1 VARYDA
7 KGRDKLAQC
16 RKLNC
21 RMKDLI
27 KSARLFANSSHQR
40 INVGRSPALQ
50 SPEVHLKSV
59 AQIVASVSE
68 DPRVIAAAWLHDIV
82 EDTSVTV
89 SEVER
94 RFGSDVAKLVDEVT
108 VVGNPES
115 RNRAAR
121 SALSRQHFAG
131 VSAAA
136 RTIKLADLIDTCRDL
151 SRNEPELLSAYAAEA
166 NELLLVLEGGDAHLL
181 AKLKRDLE
189 KYARSQSP
197 AAPVTSGPRSRP
209 FEVPFAALRVL
220 ERAFTA
226 KDIADPFISFESK
239 ISPGELLAG
248 MTLAEVEVAG
258 LHESRVPLGFVEA
271 SFLRNEPGEVVP
283 RRFSESQ
290 MVAPESSF
298 MEVIEVLTRHDWC
311 FVQSLETV
319 VGAISRQDVQK
330 PAVRMWLFGILTVAE
345 LEFTERIRAKWPDA
359 SWSSLLSPQRIDK
372 ARQLLAERERR
383 KEKCELIDCLQLADK
398 IEVLLSDASEL
409 GALGVVTPSA
419 ARRVGKQFESLRNS
433 LAHAQRFVEQDWP
446 QIVRL
451 ARRVHQ
457 LAEEP

>member
-1 VARYDA
+1 
-7 KGRDKLAQC
+7 
-16 RKLNC
+16 
-21 RMKDLI
+21 MKDLI

-40 INVGRSPALQ
+40 ISVDRSPALQ

-68 DPRVIAAAWLHDIV
+68 DPKVIAAAWLHDIV
-82 EDTSVTV
+82 EDTSVTI

-94 RFGSDVAKLVDEVT
+94 RFGADVANLVDEVT
-108 VVGNPES
+108 VAGNPKG

-121 SALSRQHFAG
+121 IALSRHHFVS

-136 RTIKLADLIDTCRDL
+136 KTVKLADLIDTCRDL
-151 SRNEPELLSAYAAEA
+151 SRNEPELLGAYAAEA
-166 NELLLVLEGGDAHLL
+166 SEMLHVLDGGDERLL
-181 AKLKRDLE
+181 ARLKRDLE
-189 KYARSQSP
+189 KYAQSP
-197 AAPVTSGPRSRP
+197 SSPAPVTARPRSRP

-226 KDIADPFISFESK
+226 KDIADPFISFEAK
-239 ISPGELLAG
+239 IAPGELLAG

-258 LHESRVPLGFVEA
+258 LHEDRVPLGFAEA
-271 SFLRNEPGEVVP
+271 SSLRSEPGEVAP
-283 RRFSESQ
+283 RKFAANQ

-311 FVQSLETV
+311 FVQSLGAV
-319 VGAISRQDVQK
+319 VGAISRQDIQK

-345 LEFTERIRAKWPDA
+345 LEFTERIRGKWPDA

-398 IEVLLSDASEL
+398 IEILLSDASEL

-457 LAEEP
+457 LAEEL